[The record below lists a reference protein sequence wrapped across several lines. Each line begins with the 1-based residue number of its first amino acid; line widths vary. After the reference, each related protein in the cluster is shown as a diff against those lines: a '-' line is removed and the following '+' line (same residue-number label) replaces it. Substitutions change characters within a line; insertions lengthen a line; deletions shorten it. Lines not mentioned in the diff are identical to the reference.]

1 MCRRAKVVKSPKE
14 SWFDRAMVNSYDAPS
29 MIEKLKSRF
38 KAFDIQHNRSLDIEF
53 PESLFRQAS
62 VLIPLRIVDG
72 EYNIILT
79 VRSKQL
85 RNHAGIVAFPGGMKD
100 DTDADHIHTALREAE
115 EEIGLPP
122 EDVEVI
128 AVLSP
133 GITKPNSVVYPV
145 IGIVKS
151 DFQARR
157 NESEVELVFELPLRR
172 FLSSDRMRVE
182 DFISPIKATYHV
194 HHFVDTVQGESVD
207 TWGFTAIFCVMTA
220 LCVYQS
226 DQSFCFYEQT
236 QVNKDTVFDPGMTRH
251 MLQQML
257 KLEAKL

>member
-1 MCRRAKVVKSPKE
+1 MI
-14 SWFDRAMVNSYDAPS
+14 NSHDVLS
-29 MIEKLKSRF
+29 LIEELISRF
-38 KAFDIQHNRSLDIEF
+38 KAFDIRHNSSLDIEF
-53 PESLFRQAS
+53 PESLFRRAS
-62 VLIPLRIVDG
+62 VLIPLRVVDG

-85 RNHAGIVAFPGGMKD
+85 RNHAGLVAFPGGMRD

-115 EEIGLPP
+115 EEIGLTP
-122 EDVEVI
+122 EQVQVI

-133 GITKPNSVVYPV
+133 GIVKPNSVVYPV

-157 NESEVELVFELPLRR
+157 NEREVELVFELPLRR
-172 FLSSDRMRVE
+172 FLSSDRLRVE
-182 DFISPIKATYHV
+182 DYPSPIKATYHV
-194 HHFVDTVQGESVD
+194 HHFMDTVKGESVD
-207 TWGFTAIFCVMTA
+207 TWGFTASFCVMTA

-226 DQSFCFYEQT
+226 DKSFCFYEQI
-236 QVNKDTVFDPGMTRH
+236 QVNKDTVFDPAMVRH
-251 MLQQML
+251 MIQQMS